1 MGRAAASRRRL
12 RSAAARLVTD
22 DAPSIPLSGDLPRA
36 GTSWASLRQ
45 RVAWLGRL
53 RLSPCLYAGAAVSYI
68 AIGVF
73 VNDFMLSWVVGFAW
87 LLLWVWALPA
97 AVRRLRR

>member
-1 MGRAAASRRRL
+1 MGRGGASRL
-12 RSAAARLVTD
+12 A
-22 DAPSIPLSGDLPRA
+22 GDLPRGGA
-36 GTSWASLRQ
+36 WWRSLWR
-45 RVAWLGRL
+45 RVARLGRL
-53 RLSPCLYAGAAVSYI
+53 RLSPCLYAGAAVSYV

-73 VNDFMLSWVVGFAW
+73 VNDFMLSWVVVFAW

>member
-1 MGRAAASRRRL
+1 MGRAAESRRRL
-12 RSAAARLVTD
+12 RSAARLVTD
-22 DAPSIPLSGDLPRA
+22 DASPIPLSADLPRA
-36 GTSWASLRQ
+36 GTSWGSLRQ
-45 RVAWLGRL
+45 RVARLGRL
-53 RLSPCLYAGAAVSYI
+53 RLSPCLYAGAAVSYV